1 MTARVVTLAIL
12 CCTVLHLAEG
22 VCKTGALTSEEE
34 AVLAAH
40 NAQRALHDNTEP
52 LCYGESGDDVTFIA
66 QSWTDQIAAEKTMK
80 HSSGGGYGEN
90 IAMAGTTRAVMA
102 KSPAYVKSTDMWYSE
117 IQFWDFTTN
126 AKSISAENEA
136 TGHFTQVVWRNTKQV
151 RCGYATYQ
159 TEGSGYTFNNFYVTC
174 QYYPPGNYNNLY
186 ADNVGPLKSAVK
198 KTCDKPVVDN
208 AILEPDT
215 ATIVEGSKV
224 SIRCEAGYE
233 FLGVSD
239 LLTCNPDGNLTPAG
253 DYHCREEQKKT
264 CDKPVVDNATLE
276 PSTATIEDGAA
287 YTVKCTN
294 GDAEKYLFCGS
305 DGNLTPAGP
314 ITCEADQKK
323 TCDKPAISN
332 AIVEPDTGSIE
343 DGATYTVKCLS
354 FGVEKFL
361 TCGSDGNLTPSSV
374 TCEEMSGAGKLAL
387 STLLIAA
394 VAALLY

>member
-12 CCTVLHLAEG
+12 CCTLLHLAEG

-126 AKSISAENEA
+126 AKSLSAPEKEA

-208 AILEPDT
+208 A
-215 ATIVEGSKV
+215 
-224 SIRCEAGYE
+224 
-233 FLGVSD
+233 
-239 LLTCNPDGNLTPAG
+239 
-253 DYHCREEQKKT
+253 
-264 CDKPVVDNATLE
+264 TLE

-294 GDAEKYLFCGS
+294 GDTEKYLFCGS

-354 FGVEKFL
+354 FGVEKLL
-361 TCGSDGNLTPSSV
+361 TCGSDGYLTPSSV